1 MSCVISPTAL
11 SSSRWRTLCRR
22 KRGRHEPPAAVSLIS
37 VCGLLEE
44 VLHLLRRIVQVRS
57 QRRQGVEIALGI
69 RVIDPMY
76 AFT

>member
-1 MSCVISPTAL
+1 
-11 SSSRWRTLCRR
+11 
-22 KRGRHEPPAAVSLIS
+22 
-37 VCGLLEE
+37 LEE